1 VGKLFPHPI
10 DDNNK
15 GVGMEHTKE
24 ILLTDEEKTE
34 LEELQSFAWLKR
46 KEKEK
51 NE

>member
-1 VGKLFPHPI
+1 MI
-10 DDNNK
+10 DNNE
-15 GVGMEHTKE
+15 GVGMKDHTHTKE